1 MRIGARLGR
10 MLGLF
15 VFGLASSFPLWAQ
28 SPGTIATVAGD
39 GTAGNTAESGAAT
52 AAKLET
58 AYGVVMDAQGNLY
71 IADSWNHS
79 IRKVAPGGTVSRSAG
94 SNYEGTYGDGSTAT
108 YANLSYPRGLAIDA
122 GGNLYIAD
130 SGNSKVRK
138 ISPDGIIRAFAGTGT
153 DGYSGDGGA
162 ATAARLKFPRAL
174 AVDSAG
180 NVYIADTWNYR
191 VRKVTPSG
199 TISTVAG
206 DGTYGYSGDGTL
218 ATSASIGLIQAL
230 AVDPQDNL
238 VLLDGYNHCLRKV
251 TANGIITTIAGGST
265 AGYSGDGGPATA
277 ARFSYPRGLAIDFL
291 GNIFVADSFNHRI
304 RQIKP
309 DGTIS
314 TLAGTG
320 AAGYSGDN
328 GPATAAQLNFPY
340 GLAVSLRGDVF
351 VTDLRNYRVRKVVMA
366 TAGAAPGISAGGVV
380 NAATFKGPVSP
391 GAIISI
397 FGQGFATRAFYAPSL
412 PLPTSL
418 GGIIVT
424 VGSKAI
430 PLLYVD
436 SKQINAQLPFS
447 TAPGRTSVKVNFVG
461 TESAT
466 LSLDVSFV
474 APGIFWY
481 GESQGAILNQDY
493 AVNTPQNPAARGSV
507 VIIYATGQGA
517 VTPAVAD
524 GAAAPSSTLA
534 RTQVTPVVTIGGKE
548 ASVQASCLA
557 PGFVGLWQIN
567 VSVPAGAPTGNAV
580 PVQITLAGAASN
592 TVTMAIR

>member
-1 MRIGARLGR
+1 MQIGTRLGR

-191 VRKVTPSG
+191 VRKVTPGG

-397 FGQGFATRAFYAPSL
+397 FGQGFATRASYAPSL
-412 PLPTSL
+412 PLTTSL
-418 GGIIVT
+418 
-424 VGSKAI
+424 
-430 PLLYVD
+430 
-436 SKQINAQLPFS
+436 
-447 TAPGRTSVKVNFVG
+447 
-461 TESAT
+461 
-466 LSLDVSFV
+466 
-474 APGIFWY
+474 
-481 GESQGAILNQDY
+481 
-493 AVNTPQNPAARGSV
+493 
-507 VIIYATGQGA
+507 
-517 VTPAVAD
+517 
-524 GAAAPSSTLA
+524 
-534 RTQVTPVVTIGGKE
+534 
-548 ASVQASCLA
+548 
-557 PGFVGLWQIN
+557 
-567 VSVPAGAPTGNAV
+567 
-580 PVQITLAGAASN
+580 
-592 TVTMAIR
+592 